1 LSRSRPESAPTGR
14 NWRGKVYPDFIFAIQ
29 RQGEAKRI
37 AVLETKG
44 DQLDNLDTGYKREL
58 LRFLS
63 DSFRWDNFVPAG
75 QLELVQNG
83 GETVQCELM
92 LMSEWKAKLP
102 SYL

>member
-1 LSRSRPESAPTGR
+1 MQG
-14 NWRGKVYPDFIFAIQ
+14 WKRGKVYPDFIFAVQ
-29 RQGEAKRI
+29 QQGGAKRI
-37 AVLETKG
+37 TVLETKG
-44 DQLDNLDTGYKREL
+44 DQMDNLDTGYKREL

-63 DSFRWDNFVPAG
+63 DSFRWDDFVPAG
-75 QLELVQNG
+75 QLGLVQNG